1 MCQAVLDTVK
11 ASGKKSCYIRS
22 LAYYAEEGV
31 SVLPVKDH
39 PIDIAIYCIDM
50 GKYMAADKV
59 YIKVSKYIRIHPC
72 SSVCDAKIGGHY
84 VNSILASRETLDTS
98 LS

>member
-1 MCQAVLDTVK
+1 
-11 ASGKKSCYIRS
+11 
-22 LAYYAEEGV
+22 
-31 SVLPVKDH
+31 
-39 PIDIAIYCIDM
+39 M

-59 YIKVSKYIRIHPC
+59 YIKVSKYIRIHSR

-84 VNSILASRETLDTS
+84 VNSILAFRETLDTS